1 MWALKDSIT
10 QNNGDVN
17 MTRLNYAPQWKAI
30 LLVLL
35 LMPLAVHSATKEIY
49 LPGTGELYKVDAVPR
64 QPASVI
70 YYGGDILTMDGSQP
84 NYAEAVVT
92 QGEKIVFVGRKDA
105 AIGKYGSNARLIDL
119 KGNTMLPGFLDPH
132 SHFMSALRMVN
143 QVNVAA
149 PPMGT
154 ATSIPQIIEK
164 LKSYQEEK
172 HVPEDGWIIGWG
184 YDQDLIEEKRH
195 ITKKDLDA
203 AFPKRKVM
211 LIHISMHGA
220 VLNSQAL
227 QWAGIDENTQTPAG
241 GVIARMPGSNEPA
254 GLLMEVAYIPVFA
267 KLPQPSESEMLD
279 LTKPAQMMY
288 ASNGYTQAI
297 EGFSHAEDLDFLMKA
312 AEQERLF
319 LDILALPGFTEM
331 DKWFGNPRYRFGEYH
346 NHLKLQAC
354 KITIDGSPQGKTALV
369 SHPYHG
375 GGPAGQN
382 NWKGES
388 SLTQEQLDAITKK
401 IFDANIPLHVHANGD
416 GAIDMMIKTIEHAG
430 ISAKDDRRTV
440 IVHSQFQRP
449 EHLPKYV
456 ELGLTPSYFT
466 LHTFYWGDVHIRNI
480 GKEAAFFI
488 SPMKAA
494 KEAGLVMSN
503 HTDFN
508 VTPLNPFWVIWSAMA
523 RESRSGKII
532 GPDQRVDAYTALQAL
547 TTGPAYQV
555 FEEDRKGRIRE
566 GMLADFVV
574 IKHNP
579 LKQKLSDI
587 RNNEVLATI
596 KEGKVVYKKI
606 GI

>member
-1 MWALKDSIT
+1 MHFNHVIYKTLWALTS
-10 QNNGDVN
+10 
-17 MTRLNYAPQWKAI
+17 
-30 LLVLL
+30 LL
-35 LMPLAVHSATKEIY
+35 LFTSGASAMEKEIY
-49 LPGTGELYKVDAVPR
+49 LPGTGEIYKVEVVPR

-70 YYGGDILTMDGSQP
+70 YYGGDILTMDGDVPS
-84 NYAEAVVT
+84 YAEAVVT
-92 QGEKIVFVGRKDA
+92 QGKKIVFVGDKKA
-105 AIGKYGSNARLIDL
+105 AIKKFGSNARLIDL

-132 SHFMSALRMVN
+132 SHFMSAVRMVN

-149 PPMGT
+149 PPVGT

-164 LKSYQEEK
+164 LKAFQEEK
-172 HVPEDGWIIGWG
+172 HIAEDGWIIGWG

-211 LIHISMHGA
+211 LIHVSMHGA

-227 QWAGIDENTQTPAG
+227 KWAGIDANTKTPAG

-254 GLLMEVAYIPVFA
+254 GLLMEMAYIPVFA
-267 KLPQPSESEMLD
+267 KLPQPSEEEMLD

-312 AEQERLF
+312 AAQERLF

-331 DKWFGNPRYRFGEYH
+331 DKWFGNPKYKFGEYH

-375 GGPAGQN
+375 GGPAGQKD
-382 NWKGES
+382 WKGES
-388 SLTQEQLDAITKK
+388 SITQAQLDAITRKM
-401 IFDANIPLHVHANGD
+401 FDANIPLHVHANGD
-416 GAIDMMIKTIEHAG
+416 GAIDMMIKTIEAAG

-466 LHTFYWGDVHIRNI
+466 LHTFYWGDVHVKNI

-494 KEAGLVMSN
+494 KAAGLVMSN

-508 VTPLNPFWVIWSAMA
+508 VTPLDPFWVIWSAMA
-523 RESRSGKII
+523 RESRSGQII

-547 TTGPAYQV
+547 TTGPAWQV
-555 FEEDRKGRIRE
+555 FEEDRKGKIRE

-574 IKHNP
+574 IKNNP
-579 LKQKLSDI
+579 VKQKVSEIKD
-587 RNNEVLATI
+587 NEVLATV
-596 KEGKVVYKKI
+596 KEGKVIYKKI

>member
-1 MWALKDSIT
+1 MSMINRLAWAALILCFSIGTT
-10 QNNGDVN
+10 Q
-17 MTRLNYAPQWKAI
+17 
-30 LLVLL
+30 
-35 LMPLAVHSATKEIY
+35 AVEKEIY
-49 LPGTGELYKVDAVPR
+49 IPGAGLVKKVDVPPQ
-64 QPASVI
+64 QPPVVV
-70 YYGGDILTMDGSQP
+70 YYNGDIITMDGDTPQ
-84 NYAEAVVT
+84 YVEAVA
-92 QGEKIVFVGRKDA
+92 QKDGRIDFVGSKADA
-105 AIGKYGSNARLIDL
+105 LKKYGKHVRLIDL
-119 KGNTMLPGFLDPH
+119 KGSTMLPGFLDPH
-132 SHFMSALRMVN
+132 SHFMSAVRMVN

-149 PPMGT
+149 PPVGT

-164 LKSYQEEK
+164 LKAFQKEK
-172 HVPEDGWIIGWG
+172 LIPEDGWIIGWG

-195 ITKKDLDA
+195 ITKTDLDA

-211 LIHISMHGA
+211 LIHVSMHGA

-227 QWAGIDENTQTPAG
+227 KWAGIDANTKTPDG

-254 GLLMEVAYIPVFA
+254 GLLMEMAYIPVFA
-267 KLPQPSESEMLD
+267 KLPQPSEEEMLD
-279 LTKPAQMMY
+279 LTKAAQMMY
-288 ASNGYTQAI
+288 AENGYTQAV

-319 LDILALPGFTEM
+319 LDVLALPGFTEM
-331 DKWFGNPRYRFGEYH
+331 DKWFGNPKYKFGTYN
-346 NHLKLQAC
+346 NHFKLQAA

-375 GGPAGQN
+375 GGPAGQKD
-382 NWKGES
+382 WTGES
-388 SLTQEQLDAITKK
+388 SITQEQLDGITKK
-401 IFDANIPLHVHANGD
+401 LFDAKIPLHVHANGD

-466 LHTFYWGDVHIRNI
+466 LHTYYWGDVHIKNI

-494 KEAGLVMSN
+494 KAAGLVLSN

-508 VTPLNPFWVIWSAMA
+508 VTPLDPFWVIWSAMA
-523 RESRSGKII
+523 RESRSGTVI
-532 GPDQRVDAYTALQAL
+532 GTDQRVDAYTALQAL
-547 TTGPAYQV
+547 TTGPAWQV
-555 FEEDRKGRIRE
+555 FEEDRKGRIKE

-574 IKHNP
+574 LKHNP
-579 LKQKLSDI
+579 LKQKISQI
-587 RNNEVLATI
+587 RDNEVLATV
-596 KEGKVVYKKI
+596 KEGRVIYKKI